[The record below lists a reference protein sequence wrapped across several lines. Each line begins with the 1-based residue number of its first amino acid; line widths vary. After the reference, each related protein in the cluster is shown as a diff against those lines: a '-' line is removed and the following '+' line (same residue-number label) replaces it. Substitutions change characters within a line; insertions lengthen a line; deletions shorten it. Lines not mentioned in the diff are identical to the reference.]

1 MFFGTPHQG
10 TSSGANLVRST
21 GVVLTRASEGSVLR
35 ELELWSPWTL
45 ETNNAF
51 AGIAEGFT
59 ITTFWERE
67 PYHGVV
73 VSTNAPQLYVSSNA
87 DRNLV

>member
-10 TSSGANLVRST
+10 TSAGADHIRST
-21 GVVLTRASEGSVLR
+21 GDGSVVR
-35 ELELWSPWTL
+35 ELKLWSPWTI
-45 ETNNAF
+45 ETNTNF

-67 PYHGVV
+67 DYWGVKV
-73 VSTNAPQLYVSSNA
+73 RIQASHPHTIHS
-87 DRNLV
+87 R

>member
-10 TSSGANLVRST
+10 TSHGANFIRST
-21 GVVLTRASEGSVLR
+21 GAAITRASDGSVLR
-35 ELELWSPWTL
+35 ELDLWSPWTL

-67 PYHGVV
+67 DYHGIKVMTHASHLHTV
-73 VSTNAPQLYVSSNA
+73 HSH
-87 DRNLV
+87 

>member
-10 TSSGANLVRST
+10 TSAGADHVRST
-21 GVVLTRASEGSVLR
+21 GATLTRASDGSVLR
-35 ELELWSPWTL
+35 ELKLWSPWTI
-45 ETNNAF
+45 ETNTNF

-67 PYHGVV
+67 NYRGVKVGIHASQPYTMHP
-73 VSTNAPQLYVSSNA
+73 N
-87 DRNLV
+87 